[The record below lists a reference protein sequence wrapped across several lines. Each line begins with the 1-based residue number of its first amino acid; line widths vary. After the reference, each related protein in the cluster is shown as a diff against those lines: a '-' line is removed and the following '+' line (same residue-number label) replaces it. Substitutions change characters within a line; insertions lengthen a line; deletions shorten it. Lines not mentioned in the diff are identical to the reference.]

1 MSYTV
6 KSSEKLR
13 KAGAETE
20 TKALLYLMN
29 FRSDSD
35 DIYYFVVDFFNDL
48 TGMNN
53 MATRLWDVQSKG
65 NHNVGPKAIGR
76 ELVTLFKN
84 YMSEFTFETYILFVG
99 SVSGALRK
107 DPSLTVFGIEN
118 AKDTAVKLIK
128 EGLVEEGNA
137 KAAIV
142 KNQLSMIV
150 DPVLFM
156 QLYFVGQ
163 DKKDTSNIA
172 HHGFY
177 NKQDYIEMLYAY
189 AGLGGEQLSQE
200 RIDEIKHRISE
211 LSDEKKVLLQQHKIL
226 KSKKAPVSYLSAES
240 DRLAF
245 GEKVANLERV
255 QSKIAELRKLRNA
268 STIRKSKWEYTINE
282 LRSLNRSI
290 SCGELRC
297 MDCNSTNISFST
309 GEISQTSYSFDV
321 STVEMRTE
329 IINSISEKIAAYA
342 EEIQRLSAEI
352 CAEQEKMQSLMEDEN
367 VSLESIVAYKKD
379 IFSASDAEGR
389 IKDIENEITSL
400 KSQLVAN
407 ENSSQETQARRVSLL
422 TAILGKMNELYH
434 QIDPDGNLTYTSLFT
449 QRNEVYSG
457 SEATVFHLVKLFAL
471 QQVLRHNCPII
482 VDSFRAEDLSTGKEK
497 TVLEISKSINN
508 QVILTTTLKHEEL
521 GKYDSIEGV
530 NHINYIS
537 HIPSKILDGRYV
549 ADFLGLLSALSI
561 KVQS

>member
-1 MSYTV
+1 MKIMKVAVGNS
-6 KSSEKLR
+6 
-13 KAGAETE
+13 TE
-20 TKALLYLMN
+20 AFIEGRFTDGLN
-29 FRSDSD
+29 IISSD
-35 DIYYFVVDFFNDL
+35 DNNKGKTIVIQSMMYAMGNEPTFPTSFEYQKYYYYVEFEEREKVYQICRSGDGFVLNQGSSILIFDNVAEL
-48 TGMNN
+48 K
-53 MATRLWDVQSKG
+53 RYWSK
-65 NHNVGPKAIGR
+65 HI
-76 ELVTLFKN
+76 F
-84 YMSEFTFETYILFVG
+84 
-99 SVSGALRK
+99 AL
-107 DPSLTVFGIEN
+107 PS
-118 AKDTAVKLIK
+118 
-128 EGLVEEGNA
+128 
-137 KAAIV
+137 IV

-156 QLYFVGQ
+156 QLHFVGQ

-189 AGLGGEQLSQE
+189 AGLGGEQLSQD
-200 RIDEIKHRISE
+200 RIDEIRHRISE

-226 KSKKAPVSYLSAES
+226 KSKKVSVSYLSAES

-255 QSKIAELRKLRNA
+255 QSKINELRKARNA
-268 STIRKSKWEYTINE
+268 ATTRKSKWEHTINE

-309 GEISQTSYSFDV
+309 GEAFQASYSFDV

-329 IINSISEKIAAYA
+329 IINSISEKIKAYA
-342 EEIQRLSAEI
+342 EEIQRLSADI
-352 CAEQEKMQSLMEDEN
+352 CAEQERLQTLMDDEA

-379 IFSASDAEGR
+379 IFSASDAEIR
-389 IKDIENEITSL
+389 IKEIESEIASL
-400 KSQLVAN
+400 KSQLIAN
-407 ENSSQETQARRVSLL
+407 ESSSQEAKEQRVTLL
-422 TAILGKMNELYH
+422 SEILRKMNELYR

-457 SEATVFHLVKLFAL
+457 SEATVFHLVKLLAL
-471 QQVLRHNCPII
+471 QQIMKHDCPII
-482 VDSFRAEDLSTGKEK
+482 VDSFRAEDLSTGKEE
-497 TVLEISKSINN
+497 TVLEISKSIDN
-508 QVILTTTLKHEEL
+508 QVIFTTTLKHEEL
-521 GKYDSIEGV
+521 GKYDSVDGV

-549 ADFLGLLSALSI
+549 RDFLTLLSALSI
-561 KVQS
+561 KLQS

>member
-1 MSYTV
+1 MALVYPVVVAFSV
-6 KSSEKLR
+6 ILSLI
-13 KAGAETE
+13 AGDG
-20 TKALLYLMN
+20 
-29 FRSDSD
+29 F
-35 DIYYFVVDFFNDL
+35 
-48 TGMNN
+48 TG
-53 MATRLWDVQSKG
+53 
-65 NHNVGPKAIGR
+65 P
-76 ELVTLFKN
+76 
-84 YMSEFTFETYILFVG
+84 
-99 SVSGALRK
+99 
-107 DPSLTVFGIEN
+107 
-118 AKDTAVKLIK
+118 
-128 EGLVEEGNA
+128 
-137 KAAIV
+137 
-142 KNQLSMIV
+142 
-150 DPVLFM
+150 
-156 QLYFVGQ
+156 
-163 DKKDTSNIA
+163 
-172 HHGFY
+172 
-177 NKQDYIEMLYAY
+177 
-189 AGLGGEQLSQE
+189 
-200 RIDEIKHRISE
+200 
-211 LSDEKKVLLQQHKIL
+211 
-226 KSKKAPVSYLSAES
+226 
-240 DRLAF
+240 
-245 GEKVANLERV
+245 
-255 QSKIAELRKLRNA
+255 
-268 STIRKSKWEYTINE
+268 TINSAD
-282 LRSLNRSI
+282 LNDIGVRSLNRSI

-342 EEIQRLSAEI
+342 EDIQRLSAEI

-407 ENSSQETQARRVSLL
+407 ENSSQETQTRRVSLL

-471 QQVLRHNCPII
+471 QQVLRHNFPII

-549 ADFLGLLSALSI
+549 ADFLCCMSGR
-561 KVQS
+561 

>member
-1 MSYTV
+1 MRIFADIPFFFGNAPLVFVTDESAFAGMV
-6 KSSEKLR
+6 DHCSSVLHTLYHSQETAMCPLGLLGRRFSGHGFMLGGCWNALCIQFLCNLRAGLAANHFHENTADYRSGFHVDDKMVLVSRIGFIPVWDCVHKLC
-13 KAGAETE
+13 
-20 TKALLYLMN
+20 LLL
-29 FRSDSD
+29 FHSHCRLDLLGQVFAV
-35 DIYYFVVDFFNDL
+35 IVVD
-48 TGMNN
+48 
-53 MATRLWDVQSKG
+53 
-65 NHNVGPKAIGR
+65 
-76 ELVTLFKN
+76 E
-84 YMSEFTFETYILFVG
+84 
-99 SVSGALRK
+99 
-107 DPSLTVFGIEN
+107 VF
-118 AKDTAVKLIK
+118 
-128 EGLVEEGNA
+128 EGNIHTDSLA
-137 KAAIV
+137 
-142 KNQLSMIV
+142 
-150 DPVLFM
+150 FM
-156 QLYFVGQ
+156 FRAV
-163 DKKDTSNIA
+163 I
-172 HHGFY
+172 
-177 NKQDYIEMLYAY
+177 
-189 AGLGGEQLSQE
+189 
-200 RIDEIKHRISE
+200 
-211 LSDEKKVLLQQHKIL
+211 
-226 KSKKAPVSYLSAES
+226 SYLSVES

-255 QSKIAELRKLRNA
+255 QSKIAELRKSRNA

>member
-1 MSYTV
+1 M
-6 KSSEKLR
+6 KILR
-13 KAGAETE
+13 VAVGNSKEAFIESRFTE
-20 TKALLYLMN
+20 GLN
-29 FRSDSD
+29 IISSD
-35 DIYYFVVDFFNDL
+35 DNNKGKTIVIQSMMYALGNEPTFPTSFEYQKYYYYVEFEEH
-48 TGMNN
+48 G
-53 MATRLWDVQSKG
+53 
-65 NHNVGPKAIGR
+65 
-76 ELVTLFKN
+76 KN
-84 YMSEFTFETYILFVG
+84 YQICRSGNGFVLSQGSSILIFDNVAELKRYW
-99 SVSGALRK
+99 SK
-107 DPSLTVFGIEN
+107 HIFSLP
-118 AKDTAVKLIK
+118 
-128 EGLVEEGNA
+128 
-137 KAAIV
+137 AIV

-297 MDCNSTNISFST
+297 MDCNSTDISFST

-508 QVILTTTLKHEEL
+508 QVILTTTFKHEEL

>member
-1 MSYTV
+1 M
-6 KSSEKLR
+6 KILR
-13 KAGAETE
+13 VAVGNSKEAFIESRFTE
-20 TKALLYLMN
+20 GLN
-29 FRSDSD
+29 IISSD
-35 DIYYFVVDFFNDL
+35 DNNKGKTIVIQSMMYALGNEPTFPTSFEYQKYYYYVEFEEH
-48 TGMNN
+48 G
-53 MATRLWDVQSKG
+53 
-65 NHNVGPKAIGR
+65 
-76 ELVTLFKN
+76 KN
-84 YMSEFTFETYILFVG
+84 YQICRSGNGFVLSQGSSILIFDNVAELKRYW
-99 SVSGALRK
+99 SK
-107 DPSLTVFGIEN
+107 HIFSLP
-118 AKDTAVKLIK
+118 
-128 EGLVEEGNA
+128 
-137 KAAIV
+137 AIV

-150 DPVLFM
+150 D
-156 QLYFVGQ
+156 
-163 DKKDTSNIA
+163 
-172 HHGFY
+172 
-177 NKQDYIEMLYAY
+177 
-189 AGLGGEQLSQE
+189 
-200 RIDEIKHRISE
+200 
-211 LSDEKKVLLQQHKIL
+211 
-226 KSKKAPVSYLSAES
+226 
-240 DRLAF
+240 
-245 GEKVANLERV
+245 
-255 QSKIAELRKLRNA
+255 
-268 STIRKSKWEYTINE
+268 
-282 LRSLNRSI
+282 
-290 SCGELRC
+290 
-297 MDCNSTNISFST
+297 
-309 GEISQTSYSFDV
+309 TSYSFDV